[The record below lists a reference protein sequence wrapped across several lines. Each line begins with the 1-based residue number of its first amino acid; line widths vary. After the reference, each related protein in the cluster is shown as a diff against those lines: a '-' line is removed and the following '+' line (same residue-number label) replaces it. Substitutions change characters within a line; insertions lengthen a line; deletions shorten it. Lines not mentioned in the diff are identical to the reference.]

1 MIYKAT
7 LKDNLF
13 PEAVTHRA
21 PIMRGMEYGMMIKSA
36 PMEAPNVPLMQRQ
49 SLGQRGLIHR
59 YQISRYLSILRYF
72 GLRPDYPVF
81 HGKVIINSAPKSKL
95 SRNPQPVTHR
105 RTLLNTPATK
115 DQGVM
120 GASRRF
126 SKALRLPI
134 NPYTPP
140 TYGES

>member
-1 MIYKAT
+1 MKHKAT

-13 PEAVTHRA
+13 PEAATHHA

-36 PMEAPNVPLMQRQ
+36 PMEVPNVPLMQRQ

-59 YQISRYLSILRYF
+59 YQISRYLSNLRYY

-81 HGKVIINSAPKSKL
+81 HGKVVINSAPKNLL
-95 SRNPQPVTHR
+95 SRNPQPTTSR
-105 RTLLNTPATK
+105 RTRLNTPATR

-140 TYGES
+140 TY